1 MSMRTAHSGSGVVTV
16 LMHGSGLSSLSIAEA
31 VQFGHPPLCRICQA
45 AMSMRSPQGSRF
57 HSDGGGPQ
65 LIQATGNPGSAS
77 G

>member
-16 LMHGSGLSSLSIAEA
+16 LMHGSGLSSLSIAEG
-31 VQFGHPPLCRICQA
+31 VQFGRPTLCRIYQA

>member
-31 VQFGHPPLCRICQA
+31 VQFGRPTLCRIYQA